1 MKSKSHFLR
10 RSQCLLVSC
19 GLALPLITSS
29 FATASTT
36 SNWTYST
43 LSPTVNTTASSADL
57 VMSAGTYVVGQLI
70 TLPAVGGI
78 AAGSYFITSVSSLT
92 IQVSATPGG
101 TAVSATSTT
110 SGTSVPGY
118 KFDWSDATKWSTGVP
133 NANTILA
140 DFGNVA
146 TGFTGVSVSGSK
158 TLYGLTYNG
167 AGNGDLGIDGGANGT
182 SPATLNF
189 ATDDAS
195 VPVITMNSTGNSRL
209 VSFGGTKQINISGT
223 QGLSFRSAIGTVTGT
238 GLTAT
243 TGIPAKQI
251 RLTNVAWTGF
261 SGGVTLERS
270 TVQIQNND
278 QFPTTQDLTV
288 GGAFS
293 AANSLLAEFSLGTKN
308 QTVGNLNGNVWG
320 RIRSGGTLT
329 VGNGNATGGDFGGI
343 IGQSM
348 DGSLIAANLT
358 KTGTGTQTISGLIK
372 GTSAVN
378 ANGGILNLNSSNP
391 YVGVTTVNTGGTL
404 ILGANDALGS
414 GGISPLNQG
423 RGNVLVKT
431 GAVLDLHGK
440 TITEQIDLQGGTLKI
455 SATGSGANNGLAG
468 VSFSAGGSGLT
479 FGSAV
484 LITGGGGTGAAA
496 TAYFGP
502 STGSATT
509 TGSLTIDAG
518 GSGYTTA
525 PTVVFTGG
533 GGFGMAATATVSG
546 GLLTDINITN
556 SGFGYTSLP
565 TISFTGGGGTG
576 AAATLVSTKC
586 ALTGIQVTNPGSDY
600 TTAPT
605 VSISGDGSEVQ
616 PTISDRATGSVFL
629 STNSTLQDDA
639 NVTLVAV
646 AAATSNKTLTK
657 LGTGTL
663 TLAGTGD
670 NAFIAL
676 DAQAGTVL
684 LDKETAGRAATVLTL
699 NGANAS
705 LPAAGA
711 NNKQVNT
718 LIVNSGT
725 FDLNGQGSLK
735 STVTSLS
742 GTGGFI
748 TNNGSATSTLFIG
761 DGGGIYADVL
771 IYSGV
776 IKDGA
781 VNKTSI
787 IVQGGSS
794 STREVILDG
803 ANTYTGSTTVTAG
816 KLTLKSPY
824 LGNSSSV
831 VIGTGSVL
839 NLDYTGTDTVG
850 ALSLGG
856 SSQADGVY
864 GALGSGA
871 AHETAFITG
880 NGRLLVTTPTGYA
893 SWATTNVGGQTPSQ
907 DFDNDGMSNGVEYF
921 MNASAGFTANPDIVS
936 GSVTWTNGGNIPSS
950 AYGTQFVVQTSGNLV
965 TWTNVAVGSL
975 GTNTSGPGGAVTYS
989 LPTGAGKLFA
999 RLVVTPN

>member
-1 MKSKSHFLR
+1 MKPKYQKSR
-10 RSQCLLVSC
+10 LVSHLFTVC
-19 GLALPLITSS
+19 FV
-29 FATASTT
+29 FATSGLSQTASAATT

-78 AAGSYFITSVSSLT
+78 TAGSYFITSVSSLT
-92 IQVSATPGG
+92 IQVSTTPGG
-101 TAVSATSTT
+101 TAVTATSTT

-118 KFDWSDATKWSTGVP
+118 KFDWSDATKWSAGTP
-133 NANTILA
+133 NTNGILA

-158 TLYGLTYNG
+158 TLYGLTYSG
-167 AGNGDLGIDGGANGT
+167 GGNGDLGIDGGANGT
-182 SPATLNF
+182 TPGTLNF

-195 VPVITMNSTGNSRL
+195 VPVITMNGAGNSRL
-209 VSFGGTKQINISGT
+209 VSFGGTKQINISGN
-223 QGLSFRSAIGTVTGT
+223 QGIAFRSSIGTVTGT

-243 TGIPAKQI
+243 ASLPSKQI

-261 SGGVTLERS
+261 SGGVTLDRS

-278 QFPTTQDLTV
+278 QLPTTQDLTV

-293 AANSLLAEFSLGTKN
+293 IANSVLAEFSLGTKN

-343 IGQSM
+343 IGQAM
-348 DGSLIAANLT
+348 DGSLIAANFT

-404 ILGANDALGS
+404 VLGANDALGS
-414 GGISPLNQG
+414 GGISPINQG

-440 TITEQIDLQGGTLKI
+440 TVTEQIDLQGGTLKA
-455 SATGSGANNGLAG
+455 SATGAGANNGLAG
-468 VSFSAGGSGLT
+468 ISFNTAGSGLT

-484 LITGGGGTGAAA
+484 LISGGGGTGAAA

-502 STGSATT
+502 STGLATT
-509 TGSLTIDAG
+509 TGSLTIDAA

-533 GGFGMAATATVSG
+533 GGLGMAATATVSG
-546 GLLTDINITN
+546 GLVTDVNITN

-576 AAATLVSTKC
+576 ATATLVSTKC

-600 TTAPT
+600 TTAPV
-605 VSISGDGSEVQ
+605 VSISGDGSEIQ

-629 STNSTLQDDA
+629 SQNSALQDDV
-639 NVTLVAV
+639 NLTLVAV
-646 AAATSNKTLTK
+646 AATTSNKTLTK
-657 LGTGTL
+657 LGAGTL

-684 LDKETAGRAATVLTL
+684 LDKEIAGRAANVLTL
-699 NGANAS
+699 NGANTT
-705 LPAAGA
+705 LPATGA

-735 STVTSLS
+735 STVTAFS

-748 TNNGSATSTLFIG
+748 TNNGAAASTLYIG
-761 DGGGIYADVL
+761 DGGGVYSDVL
-771 IYSGV
+771 TYSGV
-776 IKDGA
+776 IKNGA
-781 VNKTSI
+781 VNKTSVA
-787 IVQGGSS
+787 VQGNSS
-794 STREVILDG
+794 STREVIFDG

-816 KLTLKSPY
+816 KLTLKSTY

-831 VIGTGSVL
+831 VIGASGVL
-839 NLDYTGTDTVG
+839 NLDYVGTDTVG

-856 SSQADGVY
+856 TAQLDGVY
-864 GALGSGA
+864 GAMGSGA
-871 AHETAFITG
+871 ANETALITG
-880 NGRLLVTTPTGYA
+880 TGRLHVITPAGYTT
-893 SWATTNVGGQTPSQ
+893 WATTNAGGQTANL
-907 DFDNDGMSNGVEYF
+907 DFDNDGIRNGAEYF
-921 MNASAGFTANPDIVS
+921 MNSAAGFTANPGVVS
-936 GSVTWTNGGNIPSS
+936 GKVTWPNGGNISS
-950 AYGTQFVVQTSGNLV
+950 AAYGTEFVVQTSSTLSS
-965 TWTNVAVGSL
+965 WTNVSSGDSHL
-975 GTNTSGPGGAVTYS
+975 SNTSGSLQYT
-989 LPTGAGKLFA
+989 LPTGAGKLFI